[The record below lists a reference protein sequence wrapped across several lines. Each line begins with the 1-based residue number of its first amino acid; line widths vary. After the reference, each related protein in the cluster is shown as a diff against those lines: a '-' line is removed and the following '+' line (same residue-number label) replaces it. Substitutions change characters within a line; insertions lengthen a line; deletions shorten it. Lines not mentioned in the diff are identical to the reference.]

1 VYFTTPLT
9 GFPLELG
16 IGAGV
21 IKNRNDGAGGWS
33 KKFQDRF
40 SRLGTIPVCIGGAH
54 QGLGGLSPPQIFHEI
69 CGCVLKKVSQ
79 QSLKR

>member
-1 VYFTTPLT
+1 MYFTTPLT

-40 SRLGTIPVCIGGAH
+40 SRLGTIPVCDNQPRCDSNIGAMH
-54 QGLGGLSPPQIFHEI
+54 
-69 CGCVLKKVSQ
+69 
-79 QSLKR
+79 